1 MDETLRQLGE
11 LLLGSIPTVVLFVII
26 WVAYRAIVHSALS
39 RAVSERRDKTVGAVE
54 KAKADIAVAEH
65 KTAEYEQK
73 IREARIAVF
82 RGQESRRQQV
92 LEQKM
97 IAIREARKAAEARLN
112 AARAEIQKETESAKA
127 RVEAESSNLA
137 AQIMRAILRTGSTAS
152 RPALGGGR

>member
-11 LLLGSIPTVVLFVII
+11 LLLGSIPTVVLFVIV

-39 RAVSERRDKTVGAVE
+39 RAVGERRDKTVGAVE

-97 IAIREARKAAEARLN
+97 IAI
-112 AARAEIQKETESAKA
+112 
-127 RVEAESSNLA
+127 
-137 AQIMRAILRTGSTAS
+137 
-152 RPALGGGR
+152 